1 MTSILL
7 AGGGTTGHISP
18 MLAIGREL
26 RRVHPDWD
34 VVALGTPDGLEVDIV
49 PAAGFELLTIDKVPM
64 PRSLSPALLRF
75 PGRFWSNISE
85 VKRIISS
92 RSISAVVGVGGY
104 VCPPAFL
111 AARLAKIPLIVHE
124 ANAKPGM
131 ANRLGAKLT
140 SNGRVG
146 ITFPDTEL
154 PGSTLVG
161 MPMPSEITGLDRS
174 DESARAGFRAEL
186 GLRDDRPVLVVTGGS
201 SGAQRI
207 NEAFLDAA
215 AGFQDAEV
223 QVLHITGAGKGDEL
237 RAATEALPDYHV
249 VDYVNGMHRAYAVA
263 DLLVARSGAA
273 TVSEASVAGVPALY
287 VPLAIGNGEQRLN
300 AAGSVRAGASLMV
313 DNADFSRATVEET
326 ILPLMNDRARL
337 EQMSRAA
344 LSLNYPTDAAERMAA
359 IVTRA
364 LEG

>member
-1 MTSILL
+1 
-7 AGGGTTGHISP
+7 
-18 MLAIGREL
+18 
-26 RRVHPDWD
+26 
-34 VVALGTPDGLEVDIV
+34 
-49 PAAGFELLTIDKVPM
+49 
-64 PRSLSPALLRF
+64 
-75 PGRFWSNISE
+75 
-85 VKRIISS
+85 
-92 RSISAVVGVGGY
+92 
-104 VCPPAFL
+104 
-111 AARLAKIPLIVHE
+111 
-124 ANAKPGM
+124 M